1 MRPTLATTCLRRV
14 TTWLRAVAPLAAMF
28 LLTGSAVIS
37 CDGETDDEA
46 DKPASGTRPNSAAMG
61 RWTPVAGVDT
71 CSKEFHDTFFV
82 IGPDGRKYP
91 TWHPPTATDPATGR
105 ACTFGHEHGRDPRGS
120 ALWDALRNH
129 FAFDADNSGTID
141 TTERDASGV
150 PFGYASEQLRVF
162 NAANGIGNAN
172 RDEDH
177 VGYKIAWENGIA
189 RTRTVNGVLQ
199 TFEMSCDALTML
211 HQETHSGDAYAS
223 NLHEL
228 LAAIDCGR
236 GADAPRFGGRV
247 IVTAMATFG
256 NPGEFTVTQGTGFA
270 TVRYGT
276 PQPTAS
282 PAGGTE
288 RGRVIPSA
296 DNVLAAVLVPVGQT
310 SDFSNGL
317 NETWFS
323 GLALRRTDGSELVFI
338 DPSFAV
344 TSPSRYFD
352 VARLNAIARTV
363 ELCYLGFNAA
373 GELIDDPLR
382 APTLVRQARGPECAS
397 IAPLGP
403 ATPRIARVAFDDTAS
418 PFNGCRRRITLG
430 ATRIT
435 NAGGGTLWFS
445 DPYGRAARG
454 TSFNGGV
461 RQFVSVVNNSTVG
474 EVDRVAF
481 GADLDPC
488 FPGSGIHAPN

>member
-1 MRPTLATTCLRRV
+1 
-14 TTWLRAVAPLAAMF
+14 
-28 LLTGSAVIS
+28 
-37 CDGETDDEA
+37 
-46 DKPASGTRPNSAAMG
+46 
-61 RWTPVAGVDT
+61 
-71 CSKEFHDTFFV
+71 
-82 IGPDGRKYP
+82 
-91 TWHPPTATDPATGR
+91 
-105 ACTFGHEHGRDPRGS
+105 
-120 ALWDALRNH
+120 
-129 FAFDADNSGTID
+129 
-141 TTERDASGV
+141 
-150 PFGYASEQLRVF
+150 
-162 NAANGIGNAN
+162 
-172 RDEDH
+172 
-177 VGYKIAWENGIA
+177 
-189 RTRTVNGVLQ
+189 
-199 TFEMSCDALTML
+199 
-211 HQETHSGDAYAS
+211 
-223 NLHEL
+223 
-228 LAAIDCGR
+228 
-236 GADAPRFGGRV
+236 
-247 IVTAMATFG
+247 
-256 NPGEFTVTQGTGFA
+256 
-270 TVRYGT
+270 
-276 PQPTAS
+276 
-282 PAGGTE
+282 
-288 RGRVIPSA
+288 
-296 DNVLAAVLVPVGQT
+296 VGQT
-310 SDFSNGL
+310 SDFTNGL

-418 PFNGCRRRITLG
+418 PFNGCRRRVTLG

-435 NAGGGTLWFS
+435 NAGGGTLWYS
-445 DPYGRAARG
+445 DPYGRATRG